1 MKNLILLKNYL
12 IIVLLTITS
21 FDYAQDSSKIIILS
35 KDVGMIVDSEERKEY
50 EIFPSFSENFLNA
63 VYYLSPDSQYYCSV
77 KLKSGDSVIDSIINL
92 SYTSIRNTAVRI
104 QSLES
109 KKKGNKDFDVQ
120 NVELKFADSKDVKNL
135 TYEQV
140 KIKFEKTNS
149 LSLNRKLPTNRLDLN
164 YSEII
169 ERDFEFGLSAGL
181 VYNTAT
187 FDGLAEIFN
196 ILEENIS
203 EEPYKIPKS
212 NFTFKASPLFRF
224 SSMLIFR
231 NTIIGEIEYAF
242 NSHSDDYSNLD
253 YKTFAI
259 SISYILPLLKNPY
272 PYVMLGYSAAKFTVI
287 KNYGVPINDRQG
299 SLESITLNGNATG
312 LKTSIGI
319 MYNFT
324 PKVGVN
330 FYGNYKFYTE
340 VKINQQY
347 YLQIQDFP
355 TVNPNG
361 FELGISLYLRM

>member
-50 EIFPSFSENFLNA
+50 EIFPSFAENFLNA

-77 KLKSGDSVIDSIINL
+77 KLKSGDSVIDSVINL

-120 NVELKFADSKDVKNL
+120 NVELRFADGEDVKNL
-135 TYEQV
+135 AYEQD
-140 KIKFEKTNS
+140 KIKIEKTNS

-169 ERDFEFGLSAGL
+169 ERDFEFGLSAGIM
-181 VYNTAT
+181 YNSAN
-187 FDGLAEIFN
+187 FDGLGQIFN
-196 ILEENIS
+196 ILEENIP
-203 EEPYKIPKS
+203 EEPYEIINS
-212 NFTFKASPLFRF
+212 DFTFKASPLFRF

-259 SISYILPLLKNPY
+259 SICYILPLLKNPY
-272 PYVMLGYSAAKFTVI
+272 PYLTLGYSAAKFSVV
-287 KNYGVPINDRQG
+287 KNYGVQVDSLRGN
-299 SLESITLNGNATG
+299 LESITLDGNAKG

-330 FYGNYKFYTE
+330 FYGNYKFYPE
-340 VKINQQY
+340 VKLDQQSFTF
-347 YLQIQDFP
+347 IQNVP
-355 TVNPNG
+355 TVNING
-361 FELGISLYLRM
+361 FEIGLSIYLRM